1 LWLAGADAMSGS
13 SSHSDG
19 ASQGGRK
26 GRSGSSPQRRRIA
39 ATGAGFT
46 LAGAFYLLLIDTTSL
61 PELYVGAAVGLLAGV
76 VFEAAR
82 EQTFPEATIAL
93 SWLCGAWRAVR
104 KIPPDILRVSLSA
117 FEQLVSPNRRTG
129 RLRVVEFRHGHADC
143 SRDAGRRALAE
154 AFGSLAPN
162 TIVIGVDPDRNVLL
176 AHQLRVHD
184 DEKTIDVLGLG

>member
-1 LWLAGADAMSGS
+1 MSAS

-19 ASQGGRK
+19 GSQGGGK
-26 GRSGSSPQRRRIA
+26 GRSGSSPRLPRVT
-39 ATGAGFT
+39 ATGAGFV

-61 PELYVGAAVGLLAGV
+61 PELYVGAPVALLAGI

-93 SWLCGAWRAVR
+93 SWLCGAWRAAR
-104 KIPPDILRVSLSA
+104 QIPPDIVRVSLAA
-117 FEQLVSPNRRTG
+117 FGQLLSPNKRPG
-129 RLRVVEFRHGHADC
+129 RLRVVKFRYGSRES

-176 AHQLRVHD
+176 VHQLRVHG
-184 DEKTIDVLGLG
+184 DEQTIDVLGLG